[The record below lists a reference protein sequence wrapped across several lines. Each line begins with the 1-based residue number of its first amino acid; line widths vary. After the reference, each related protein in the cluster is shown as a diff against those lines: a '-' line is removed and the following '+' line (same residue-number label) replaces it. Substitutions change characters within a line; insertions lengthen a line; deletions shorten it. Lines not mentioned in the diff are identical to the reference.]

1 MAVKIKDYIT
11 RDTKTLM
18 QSFNVAPKLECVIQ
32 NQRLILEATCDV
44 RKELLQVLHLLSW
57 LESPAKL
64 KKQKIKEDEE
74 EPAPKISKKA
84 EAAMPFK
91 DRVKL
96 ISDRTKKEET
106 FTKDEEV
113 EAF

>member
-11 RDTKTLM
+11 RDTKLLM
-18 QSFNVAPKLECVIQ
+18 QTFNVAPKLECVIQ

-44 RKELLQVLHLLSW
+44 RKELLHVIHLLSW

-64 KKQKIKEDEE
+64 KARAMKEDV
-74 EPAPKISKKA
+74 PIVDKMSKKE
-84 EAAMPFK
+84 EAALPFEA
-91 DRVKL
+91 RVKL
-96 ISDRTKKEET
+96 ISSRQTPEEAPT
-106 FTKDEEV
+106 DDEDV